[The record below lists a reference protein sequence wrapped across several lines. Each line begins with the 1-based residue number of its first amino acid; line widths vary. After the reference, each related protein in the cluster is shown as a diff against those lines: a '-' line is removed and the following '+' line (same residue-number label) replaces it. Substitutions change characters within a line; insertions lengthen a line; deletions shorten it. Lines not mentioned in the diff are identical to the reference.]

1 MKRSDCTALAKKV
14 DNVWFK
20 YRAVEHL
27 TTGPFSFYA
36 LEYLPENDGTRS
48 PWCVLAS
55 TSRDAVNWLYMMR
68 GNESPLSK

>member
-1 MKRSDCTALAKKV
+1 VLAKKV
-14 DNVWFK
+14 DDVWLK
-20 YRAVEHL
+20 YRAAEH

-36 LEYLPENDGTRS
+36 LEYLPENDGRS

-68 GNESPLSK
+68 GKSPLSKT